1 MSTKKAPHNAA
12 LFFAFF
18 SHFFVKESRHDTMKS
33 EKNSLNLQKIK
44 RKKVLPDSASAQ
56 NDIEDG

>member
-1 MSTKKAPHNAA
+1 MRRIFS
-12 LFFAFF
+12 LFFI
-18 SHFFVKESRHDTMKS
+18 KESRHDTMKS